1 MNVETQVTSI
11 DTTMNVHGAF
21 ELLVEALEEEVNGIN
36 HAGGAAFERG
46 DYPVVDS
53 MRARVDAI
61 TALRE
66 KVLALRIEWEGIM
79 PAPEDVAVIKDDGEP
94 VNRRDLGRLPK
105 GVRTPNR
112 EFELPILQALV
123 ALGGKA
129 RMGDV
134 LDKLGEG
141 IRAVL
146 NEADFQPLPSDPDSV
161 RWRNTAQ
168 WTRFTL
174 VKQGDMKS
182 DSPRGVW
189 EITTQGRQRV
199 KAGR

>member
-1 MNVETQVTSI
+1 MKTESI
-11 DTTMNVHGAF
+11 AATVDATMNVQGAF

-53 MRARVDAI
+53 MRTRVDAI
-61 TALRE
+61 TTLRE
-66 KVLALRIEWEGIM
+66 KVLALRSEWESIL
-79 PAPEDVAVIKDDGEP
+79 PTPDEVAITKEDGEP

-112 EFELPILQALV
+112 EFELPILQVLV
-123 ALGGKA
+123 SLGGKG
-129 RMGDV
+129 RMADV
-134 LDKLGEG
+134 LDKLGEVM
-141 IRAVL
+141 RAAL
-146 NEADFQPLPSDPDSV
+146 NESDYQPLPSDPDSV

-168 WTRFTL
+168 WTRYTL
-174 VKQGDMKS
+174 VQQGDMKP

-189 EITTQGRQRV
+189 EITAQGQKRV
-199 KAGR
+199 KAGK